1 MRAARISANDGPG
14 VPLSPFVPF
23 VPGFPCGPCGPGTVD
38 AAPCNPCGPCAPGRP
53 LMPLMPAVPFVPLV
67 PGAPGAPAC
76 AIITHGD
83 VPGIAD
89 PAATGPVATY
99 VDAPLAATVPP
110 VPIVCELPAPAADS
124 EYALSP
130 LMLHVP

>member
-23 VPGFPCGPCGPGTVD
+23 APGFPCSPCGPGTVD
-38 AAPCNPCGPCAPGRP
+38 AAPCNPCGPCAPVRP
-53 LMPLMPAVPFVPLV
+53 LMPLVPFVPLV
-67 PGAPGAPAC
+67 PGAPDAPAC
-76 AIITHGD
+76 AIITQGD
-83 VPGIAD
+83 VPGVAV

-99 VDAPLAATVPP
+99 VDVPLAATVPP